1 MESLNPNLPDKDNE
15 SGSTDSAESTK
26 KKKKKSTR
34 APLPFV
40 TASEVKAKKEQKKDK
55 KNPEEKRQNNEQD
68 VVAQRS
74 SDASLDTLV
83 ERTVIE
89 YKLGTVSETEP
100 SRAEDTSEDITYP
113 EESEYLGELIID
125 HSDKKSETILP
136 SVVDET
142 KLNRVAPDIQIENEQ
157 VYRNIPEEDLNNT
170 TEIISASEPIF
181 EYSPRSGIMTEA
193 SVLIPFEATADTVEQ
208 DSKDDQ
214 VRQITHEQVLAK
226 SGIDAS
232 NMINP
237 SEYNRD
243 REYYSTAQPTNEIE
257 ASQKSYEAPKR
268 SEKHI
273 SGHNVTT
280 WPIFGWWFGRR
291 GRSRAERAIQ
301 QSIVDNNEAI
311 KQATFDI
318 NREKELSNR
327 RISLLE
333 RTQYELNRALSKTK
347 REIENVRSNISE
359 QAYQPKYH
367 EFDSQTPE
375 SAAPVFEINDRPYES
390 EAKLK
395 PDSTEI
401 ALESRTTD
409 NIIET
414 SAWHR
419 VELDKRTGHLA
430 ENPSVEYGQEFAR
443 EQSQEKLAR
452 EAAAAQTA
460 AQLGTTLFAGGV
472 PTSSSQSDFTT
483 NSENVSSKPTT
494 DISQEIVYMGRQIV
508 NNTKNP
514 SIWLVAFVIV
524 LFLFAVGL
532 L

>member
-367 EFDSQTPE
+367 EFDSKMT
-375 SAAPVFEINDRPYES
+375 AFTAPSLELYDQPKVE
-390 EAKLK
+390 EA
-395 PDSTEI
+395 SNTENK
-401 ALESRTTD
+401 EPKTTD
-409 NIIET
+409 NIVET

-419 VELDKRTGHLA
+419 VELDKKTGHLV
-430 ENPSVEYGQEFAR
+430 ERPSVEYGKEFAHEQNQEKLSHKVSVATTATHLGATLFATNMSTPSGPTGARSKSSNGAHSQSKSDTDLSQEFA
-443 EQSQEKLAR
+443 
-452 EAAAAQTA
+452 
-460 AQLGTTLFAGGV
+460 
-472 PTSSSQSDFTT
+472 
-483 NSENVSSKPTT
+483 
-494 DISQEIVYMGRQIV
+494 YMGRQVIS
-508 NNTKNP
+508 NTKNP
-514 SIWLVAFVIV
+514 STWLIAFVV
-524 LFLFAVGL
+524 LL
-532 L
+532 LLIALGIL